1 MKRFRNF
8 SELVLVALVV
18 FSSCKP
24 AANKDA
30 DVIDYESIQLD
41 EKKKIITSLDTIG
54 EGLPI
59 FYNMYLSVEMS
70 SLFETA
76 QAVFDQDL
84 LNKSDR
90 AGDYITASKKALN
103 LGIYAV
109 DLSYCRIFEQFELAG
124 RYFNSMQKLSEELGI
139 PSDFFVNTAKRFDR
153 NINNKD
159 SLIEIANE
167 VYMITDSY
175 LRENEQFS
183 AAAQIILGGWIEAI
197 YIASNVAMESK
208 DLDIIERFADQ
219 KYSLKH
225 LLDMLSNYSDD
236 EVVSAYIKRLQ
247 KIDILF
253 SSFILN
259 IRGELDPGSS
269 KAMKVVND
277 ALIKIK
283 SIGELVKELRQEIIE

>member
-1 MKRFRNF
+1 MKQFMNS
-8 SELVLVALVV
+8 SELVLVVLIVL
-18 FSSCKP
+18 SSCKP

-30 DVIDYESIQLD
+30 DVIDYESIQLN
-41 EKKKIITSLDTIG
+41 EKKKIITRSDTIG

-76 QAVFDQDL
+76 QTVFDQDL
-84 LNKSDR
+84 LNKSDK

-103 LGIYAV
+103 LGVYAV
-109 DLSYCRIFEQFELAG
+109 DLSYCRIFEQYEIAG

-153 NINNKD
+153 NIDNKD

-167 VYMITDSY
+167 VYVITDSY

-183 AAAQIILGGWIEAI
+183 AAAQIILGGWVEAI
-197 YIASNVAMESK
+197 NIASDVAMESK
-208 DLDIIERFADQ
+208 DMDIIERFADQ
-219 KYSLKH
+219 KYSLRN

-236 EVVSAYIKRLQ
+236 EVVSVYIKKLK
-247 KIDILF
+247 KIDVLF
-253 SSFILN
+253 SSFVLN
-259 IRGELDPGSS
+259 INEELDPGSS
-269 KAMKVVND
+269 KARKVLNE

-283 SIGELVKELRQEIIE
+283 SIRSLVKELRQEIIE

>member
-8 SELVLVALVV
+8 LELVLVVLVV
-18 FSSCKP
+18 LSSCKP

-41 EKKKIITSLDTIG
+41 EKKKIITSSDTIG

-103 LGIYAV
+103 LGVYAV
-109 DLSYCRIFEQFELAG
+109 DLSYCRIFEQFEIAG

-139 PSDFFVNTAKRFDR
+139 PSDFFVNTAKRFER
-153 NINNKD
+153 NIDNKD
-159 SLIEIANE
+159 SLIEIAND

-183 AAAQIILGGWIEAI
+183 AAAQIILGGWVEAI
-197 YIASNVAMESK
+197 YIASNVAIESK
-208 DLDIIERFADQ
+208 DLYIIERFADQ
-219 KYSLKH
+219 KYSLKN

-247 KIDILF
+247 KIDVLF

-269 KAMKVVND
+269 KARKVVNE

-283 SIGELVKELRQEIIE
+283 SIGELVNELRQEIIE